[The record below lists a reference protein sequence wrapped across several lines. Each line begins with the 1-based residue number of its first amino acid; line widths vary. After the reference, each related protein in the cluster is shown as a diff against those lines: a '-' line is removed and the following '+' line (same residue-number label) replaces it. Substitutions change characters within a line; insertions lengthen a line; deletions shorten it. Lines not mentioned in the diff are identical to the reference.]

1 MPRNTSSIFSHNND
15 LESSQGP
22 EGQSVRDDHD
32 ARAGKYQTEPR
43 TRIDEPSDVRG
54 DRGRRRMRMRMKRMG
69 MGIRAKGIG

>member
-1 MPRNTSSIFSHNND
+1 MPRNTSSIFSHND
-15 LESSQGP
+15 GLEGSQRP

-54 DRGRRRMRMRMKRMG
+54 DRERRRMRMKRMG
-69 MGIRAKGIG
+69 MGIRAKRIG